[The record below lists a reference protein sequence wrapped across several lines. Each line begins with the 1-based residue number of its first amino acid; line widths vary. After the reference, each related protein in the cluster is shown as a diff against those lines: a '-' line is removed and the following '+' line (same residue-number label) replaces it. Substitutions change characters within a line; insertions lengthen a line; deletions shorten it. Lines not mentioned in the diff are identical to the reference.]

1 MARQEID
8 LNTPQPNGKMGEPT
22 KSAWQKV
29 NDMTSEIY
37 SSLLNSGG
45 TVNGT
50 LVISPSGTSQIPP
63 SSGVVPIYAEARTP
77 NVDRVLLTGYKYSSG
92 TWENF
97 DWSLYRDVDGS
108 RQGSI
113 KFPGA
118 SNNSFGTGVSFGS
131 QGVDRWGI
139 SGAGSLTPASDN
151 LYAFGSPSL
160 RSSVIYSATGSINT
174 SDAREKTDVISFSDN
189 EISAA
194 KDIAKEIGFYKFLSA
209 VSDKGDL
216 ARWHAGLT
224 VQRAIEIMYKHGLDP
239 FKYSFICHD
248 SWEEVPS
255 SGADH
260 GIPAGDRYSFRP
272 DGLMMFIARGL
283 EARISEIEN
292 RINDYI

>member
-1 MARQEID
+1 MARQIID
-8 LNTPQPNGKMGEPT
+8 TTTNNGSYIGDPAKTAFEKTNANFG
-22 KSAWQKV
+22 
-29 NDMTSEIY
+29 EIY

-45 TVNGT
+45 TVNGS
-50 LVISPSGTSQIPP
+50 LIISPSGNSPVPP

-97 DWSLYRDVDGS
+97 EWSIYRDVDGS
-108 RQGSI
+108 TQGSI

-118 SNNSFGTGVSFGS
+118 SNNAFGTGVSFGS
-131 QGVDRWGI
+131 QGVDRWGV

-239 FKYSFICHD
+239 FEYSFICHD

-260 GIPAGDRYSFRP
+260 GTPAGDRYSFRP
-272 DGLMMFIARGL
+272 DGLMMFIARGF
-283 EARISEIEN
+283 EARISEIES